1 MNEIPVFRLILL
13 LGVLA
18 VVATGFTCVY
28 TLSETEQA
36 VVTYFGD
43 PLRTVVEPGLH
54 FKGPFFWR
62 VHRFDKRLLEW
73 DGSPDQVPTKDKR
86 YIWVDVFAR
95 WRITDP
101 LKFFQSVNNE
111 LEAQGRLDD
120 VIDGAT
126 RDLITENNLIEVVRS
141 TQRVMEAPEYGIDV
155 EAEVVPKILMG
166 REKIQELILQK
177 ARKLT
182 QEEFGI
188 ELVDVQIKRINYV
201 QEVSEKVY
209 ERMISERL
217 QVAALFVAEGEK
229 KAREIEGEL
238 NRELKRIESEAYR
251 KAQKLRG
258 DADGESIRIY
268 ADAYQRDP
276 EFYTFLNSLASY
288 RESLQSGT
296 TLVLTTKMDYLRYL
310 HDPSPPR

>member
-1 MNEIPVFRLILL
+1 VNQLPIFRLIIVLIVVL
-13 LGVLA
+13 VLGI
-18 VVATGFTCVY
+18 GSTCFY
-28 TLSETEQA
+28 TLGEAEQA
-36 VVTYFGD
+36 VVTYFGE

-62 VHRFDKRLLEW
+62 VHCFDKRLLEW

-120 VIDGAT
+120 IIDGAT
-126 RDLITENNLIEVVRS
+126 RDLITDNNLIEVVRAS
-141 TQRVMEAPEYGIDV
+141 QRIMEAPEYGIDV
-155 EAEVVPKILMG
+155 EEEIIPEVTIG
-166 REKIQELILQK
+166 REKIQDAILEK
-177 ARKLT
+177 ARQLMP
-182 QEEFGI
+182 EFGI
-188 ELVDVQIKRINYV
+188 ELVDVQIKRVNYV

-209 ERMISERL
+209 ERMISERA
-217 QVAALFVAEGEK
+217 QVAALFRAEGEK

-238 NRELKRIESEAYR
+238 SRELRRIESEAYQ

-258 DADGESIRIY
+258 DADGEATKIY
-268 ADAYQRDP
+268 ANAYQRDP
-276 EFYTFLNSLASY
+276 EFYSFLNSLASY
-288 RESLQSGT
+288 RESLQSDT
-296 TLVLTTKMDYLRYL
+296 TLVLTTEIDYLRYL
-310 HDPSPPR
+310 QDLSPPR

>member
-1 MNEIPVFRLILL
+1 MNGIPVFRLAVVLGILL
-13 LGVLA
+13 AVGV
-18 VVATGFTCVY
+18 GMTCVY
-28 TLSETEQA
+28 TLDETEQA
-36 VVTYFGD
+36 VVTYFGE
-43 PLRTVVEPGLH
+43 PLRTVVDPGLH

-120 VIDGAT
+120 IIDGAT
-126 RDLITENNLIEVVRS
+126 RDLITDNNLIEVVRAS
-141 TQRVMEAPEYGIDV
+141 QRLMEAPEYGIDV
-155 EAEVVPKILMG
+155 EEEAIPEVIMG
-166 REKIQELILQK
+166 REKIQALILAK
-177 ARKLT
+177 ARQLMAA
-182 QEEFGI
+182 EFGI
-188 ELVDVQIKRINYV
+188 ELVDVQIKRVNYV

-209 ERMISERL
+209 ERMISERE
-217 QVAALFVAEGEK
+217 QVAALYRAEGEK

-238 NRELKRIESEAYR
+238 SRELKRIDSEAYQ
-251 KAQKLRG
+251 KAEKLRG
-258 DADGESIRIY
+258 DADGESTKIY

-276 EFYTFLNSLASY
+276 EFYSFLNSLASY
-288 RESLQSGT
+288 RASLSSDT
-296 TLVLTTKMDYLRYL
+296 TLVLTTDNDYLRYL
-310 HDPSPPR
+310 QDLSPQR

>member
-13 LGVLA
+13 LLVLVAVGV
-18 VVATGFTCVY
+18 GFTCVY

-62 VHRFDKRLLEW
+62 VHRFDKRVLEW

-101 LKFFQSVNNE
+101 LRFFQSVNNE

-120 VIDGAT
+120 IIDGAT

-141 TQRVMEAPEYGIDV
+141 SERAMEAPEYGIDV
-155 EAEVVPKILMG
+155 EAEVIPKVTMG
-166 REKIQELILQK
+166 REKIQDLILEK
-177 ARKLT
+177 ARGLME
-182 QEEFGI
+182 EEFGI

-217 QVAALFVAEGEK
+217 QVAALFVAEG
-229 KAREIEGEL
+229 
-238 NRELKRIESEAYR
+238 RELATQVGMDADSLEQHMRDGQYDDFINGGNRQAQEAGVSGVPAVLINGRFVAKSSRSEACLSQLIEEELQGA
-251 KAQKLRG
+251 KAEG
-258 DADGESIRIY
+258 
-268 ADAYQRDP
+268 
-276 EFYTFLNSLASY
+276 
-288 RESLQSGT
+288 
-296 TLVLTTKMDYLRYL
+296 
-310 HDPSPPR
+310 

>member
-1 MNEIPVFRLILL
+1 MKDLPVFRLILL
-13 LGVLA
+13 LGVLLA
-18 VVATGFTCVY
+18 IGVGMTCVY
-28 TLSETEQA
+28 TLGETEQA
-36 VVTYFGD
+36 VVTYFGE
-43 PLRTVVEPGLH
+43 PLSTEVEPGLH

-86 YIWVDVFAR
+86 YIWVDAFAR

-120 VIDGAT
+120 IIDGAM

-141 TQRVMEAPEYGIDV
+141 TERIMEAPEYGIDV
-155 EAEVVPKILMG
+155 EAEAIPEIILG
-166 REKIQELILQK
+166 REKIQGLILEK
-177 ARKLT
+177 ARLLME
-182 QEEFGI
+182 EEFGI

-209 ERMISERL
+209 ERMISERE
-217 QVAALFVAEGEK
+217 QVAALFRAEGEK
-229 KAREIEGEL
+229 KAREIDGEL
-238 NRELKRIESEAYR
+238 DRELKRIQSEAYR

-258 DADGESIRIY
+258 EADGESTKIY
-268 ADAYQRDP
+268 ANAYEKDP
-276 EFYTFLNSLASY
+276 EFYSFLNSLAGY
-288 RESLQSGT
+288 RASLQSGT
-296 TLVLTTKMDYLRYL
+296 TLVLTTENDFLRYL
-310 HDPSPPR
+310 QDLSPPR